1 LKQPTSPSSFL
12 TRARAGALAPALP
25 ACHMLGP
32 MAGSLMKHMRKAGI
46 TDPVTG
52 ELVPF
57 PYSSSR
63 LPHAE
68 QARAAPPLGG
78 R

>member
-1 LKQPTSPSSFL
+1 
-12 TRARAGALAPALP
+12 
-25 ACHMLGP
+25 MLGP

-68 QARAAPPLGG
+68 QARAAPPLGD